1 MNTLTSRTCKP
12 GWRLTSLA
20 RAGPYCLPTASL
32 DQLALST
39 SVTSAIKGNWFPVQ
53 DHATYSFHFPHMSSA
68 GTYWINVWW
77 PSNLH
82 RNCIKAKWACSDL
95 LALTGLWQ
103 VHSPEWTSSN
113 ETYLLLEM
121 MGTLHPLIWFSSVS
135 ETSICSGRRGTQ
147 TVISK
152 GALRCW

>member
-1 MNTLTSRTCKP
+1 MNQAGDRAALPELVLAVVFPLPHGWSCLT
-12 GWRLTSLA
+12 W
-20 RAGPYCLPTASL
+20 
-32 DQLALST
+32 
-39 SVTSAIKGNWFPVQ
+39 PVG
-53 DHATYSFHFPHMSSA
+53 SFHFSHQPYKRKLVSDIGSCNVQFLFPSSA
-68 GTYWINVWW
+68 WAYWINVWW
-77 PSNLH
+77 PSNLC
-82 RNCIKAKWACSDL
+82 RNCIKAKWACSDP